1 VSCMQEIIS
10 QEENDRCIFMEEIDE
25 DVTNDHIEEE
35 KSAGSSPPMNYDP
48 MMDIILSAFG
58 NESGDDGTEQSL
70 SIAQKVKRKL
80 MNMIKIKK
88 GLTVD
93 SGAADHV
100 MPIGWLLMFLVVK
113 SIGSIRG
120 LHYVAADG
128 TRIPNVGQQLVKFM
142 TLDGTW
148 TELMFQ
154 IAAINKPLVS
164 VSKLNEAG
172 YKVVFDENNS
182 YIMHKKTK
190 RVIKMKKERG
200 TA

>member
-1 VSCMQEIIS
+1 MSC
-10 QEENDRCIFMEEIDE
+10 
-25 DVTNDHIEEE
+25 
-35 KSAGSSPPMNYDP
+35 DP
-48 MMDIILSAFG
+48 MMDIVLSAFG

-80 MNMIKIKK
+80 MSMIKIKK
-88 GLTVD
+88 GLSVD
-93 SGAADHV
+93 SGAADLV
-100 MPIGWLLMFLVVK
+100 IPIGWLLMFLVVK

-148 TELMFQ
+148 TELLFQ
-154 IAAINKPLVS
+154 IAAINNALVS

-190 RVIKMKKERG
+190 RVIKMKKENGVFVIDAYVPKKLETGFSRPR
-200 TA
+200 